1 MALSPLPMF
10 TAITLAAAAP
20 TAAFAQAGFQDLA
33 ALDSAIADALAAP
46 IGTPGGARAIVDR
59 RLRLAV
65 CPTPVDIQPMAD
77 AVAVRCPAAG
87 WRIRVPTMA
96 DGLDATPLPSAT
108 ATPSQPLRAEP
119 LIRRGDAVEMVMR
132 GRGFSVRMRGIAEQA
147 GAIGDIIRV
156 RSQPG
161 NTTAP
166 GNRAAT
172 TPITGRILPSGEIS
186 VVAFNN

>member
-1 MALSPLPMF
+1 MAPRPMLLL
-10 TAITLAAAAP
+10 TAVALAAAAP
-20 TAAFAQAGFQDLA
+20 SGASAQAGFQDLA
-33 ALDSAIADALAAP
+33 ALDTAIADALAAP
-46 IGTPGGARAIVDR
+46 IGTPGGARAVVDR
-59 RLRLAV
+59 RLRLAM

-96 DGLDATPLPSAT
+96 DGAMATSLTSVA
-108 ATPSQPLRAEP
+108 AAPSQPVRAEP

-161 NTTAP
+161 NGATPA
-166 GNRAAT
+166 NRTAT

>member
-1 MALSPLPMF
+1 MALSPLPML

-46 IGTPGGARAIVDR
+46 VGTPGGARAIVDR

-96 DGLDATPLPSAT
+96 DGLDATLLPSAT

-147 GAIGDIIRV
+147 GAIGDIIR
-156 RSQPG
+156 
-161 NTTAP
+161 
-166 GNRAAT
+166 
-172 TPITGRILPSGEIS
+172 
-186 VVAFNN
+186 